1 MTGAGFPH
9 SEILGSRFVCQLPEA
24 YRRLPRPSSAPGAKA
39 STLCPYKLQPQKTK
53 MLASTVQFSNNDQD
67 HHQHPPPP
75 PPIHPTQERTS
86 SWSGGPT
93 APTTPTRPPAHAS
106 NPYRRDS
113 PRKHP
118 PQAAVPSGPNSVPHA
133 HPVPTRSPFPPHK
146 RRTRR
151 PAGSR
156 RAVVDVPPMS
166 TTPHTHGAGMAPGQ
180 PTLGPTSRMLLR
192 KEVIQPH
199 LPVRLPCYDLVL
211 IASPTFD
218 HSPPYGL
225 GHGLRV
231 LPTFMT

>member
-1 MTGAGFPH
+1 MFHFPAFPPRTLYIQMRVTPH
-9 SEILGSRFVCQLPEA
+9 DWCGVSPFGNPRITV
-24 YRRLPRPSSAPGAKA
+24 RLPTPRGISQATTSFFGSWCQGIHPVPLQTSTTENKDARVHCAVLKQRPGPPPA
-39 STLCPYKLQPQKTK
+39 
-53 MLASTVQFSNNDQD
+53 
-67 HHQHPPPP
+67 PPPP
-75 PPIHPTQERTS
+75 PPTHPTQERTS

-180 PTLGPTSRMLLR
+180 PTPKRTD
-192 KEVIQPH
+192 QQDAP
-199 LPVRLPCYDLVL
+199 
-211 IASPTFD
+211 
-218 HSPPYGL
+218 
-225 GHGLRV
+225 
-231 LPTFMT
+231 

>member
-1 MTGAGFPH
+1 MTGTGFPH

-53 MLASTVQFSNNDQD
+53 MLASTVQFSNNDQA
-67 HHQHPPPP
+67 HHQHPTPT
-75 PPIHPTQERTS
+75 HPNHTAEAGCT
-86 SWSGGPT
+86 GPA
-93 APTTPTRPPAHAS
+93 APTVPHHHRTKRPGARGDPKK
-106 NPYRRDS
+106 PVTLT
-113 PRKHP
+113 
-118 PQAAVPSGPNSVPHA
+118 AAVPSGPNSVSWRP
-133 HPVPTRSPFPPHK
+133 PRPDPTPFPP
-146 RRTRR
+146 RTQARDVLETE
-151 PAGSR
+151 PAASR
-156 RAVVDVPPMS
+156 LSS
-166 TTPHTHGAGMAPGQ
+166 TFHPEHHPTHERHGHGPW
-180 PTLGPTSRMLLR
+180 PTSTKAGRQALLR

-218 HSPPYGL
+218 HSPPCGL

>member
-24 YRRLPRPSSAPGAKA
+24 YRRLPRPSSAPDAKA
-39 STLCPYKLQPQKTK
+39 STLCPTKLQPHKNKDARVHYADLKQQPHHNNQHAKHARGCCPGTQQC
-53 MLASTVQFSNNDQD
+53 ASPDHRPTPSTSN
-67 HHQHPPPP
+67 PP
-75 PPIHPTQERTS
+75 
-86 SWSGGPT
+86 
-93 APTTPTRPPAHAS
+93 TPT
-106 NPYRRDS
+106 
-113 PRKHP
+113 
-118 PQAAVPSGPNSVPHA
+118 PHA
-133 HPVPTRSPFPPHK
+133 
-146 RRTRR
+146 
-151 PAGSR
+151 
-156 RAVVDVPPMS
+156 
-166 TTPHTHGAGMAPGQ
+166 GARAPG
-180 PTLGPTSRMLLR
+180 GLLR

>member
-1 MTGAGFPH
+1 MTGTGFPH

-53 MLASTVQFSNNDQD
+53 MLASTVQFSNNDQA
-67 HHQHPPPP
+67 HHQHPTPTHPNP
-75 PPIHPTQERTS
+75 AAEAGCTGPAALRPTPGTTHPTRDRGYPRRSEEPVTLRRLFPQD
-86 SWSGGPT
+86 PT
-93 APTTPTRPPAHAS
+93 VCLAPA
-106 NPYRRDS
+106 
-113 PRKHP
+113 
-118 PQAAVPSGPNSVPHA
+118 PSQT
-133 HPVPTRSPFPPHK
+133 HPVPTQQSQAYLEQD
-146 RRTRR
+146 
-151 PAGSR
+151 PAACRLSSTFHPEHHPTHDRHGHG
-156 RAVVDVPPMS
+156 PWPTS
-166 TTPHTHGAGMAPGQ
+166 TTAGRQA
-180 PTLGPTSRMLLR
+180 LLR